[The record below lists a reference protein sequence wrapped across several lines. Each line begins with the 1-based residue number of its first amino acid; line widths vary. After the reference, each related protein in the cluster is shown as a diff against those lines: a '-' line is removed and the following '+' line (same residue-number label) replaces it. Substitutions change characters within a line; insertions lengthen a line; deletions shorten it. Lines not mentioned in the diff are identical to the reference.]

1 MPNALMVQ
9 AVSDV
14 QRATQPLHEAST
26 KEAIESL
33 TSCKVE
39 ACSEYRGNIV
49 MCRYHPWVSPV
60 HPFIAAVNAAFC
72 DHRPLI
78 LSPDMLWLLIAQGFA
93 RHVNNNSEELRRR
106 FVKHDKKDSIV
117 VRRDDFYKGSP
128 ENAWSGVFSE
138 FSTNIQQRIG
148 EENHANIVVSFS
160 TTGPVEKAA
169 NEVVLMDVM
178 KKYFQYVVVSR
189 CGIPEV
195 SLEGTVED
203 WQKLCERTENLGNTY
218 DLTWWTSRLVPT
230 LQRIAGNAAGADDP
244 ELWRNIYKL
253 DAISG
258 GPFIDGWIVEFFPYL
273 QTMNRTDRKGTSP
286 ADTRDNVLD
295 DREQSPREAI
305 DIRNRLFTEKGGRG
319 IRTDEVPGSLC
330 KTPFLWEYED
340 RKFAMEFLAGFIG
353 FTQDAETLAVRPK
366 IGWAVRGVSCRSQR
380 QIENE

>member
-9 AVSDV
+9 AVSNV
-14 QRATQPLHEAST
+14 QRATEPLHETST

-33 TSCKVE
+33 TNCKVE

-49 MCRYHPWVSPV
+49 MRRSRQCDSLV
-60 HPFIAAVNAAFC
+60 HPFVAAVNAAFC

-93 RHVNNNSEELRRR
+93 RHVNNNSEELRRQ
-106 FVKHDKKDSIV
+106 FVKHDQHKEIV
-117 VRRDDFYKGSP
+117 VHRDEFYKGSP
-128 ENAWSGVFSE
+128 ENDWSGVFSE
-138 FSTNIQQRIG
+138 FSTNIQQHIG

-178 KKYFQYVVVSR
+178 KKYFQYVVVTR

-218 DLTWWTSRLVPT
+218 DLTWWTSRLLPT

-244 ELWRNIYKL
+244 ELWRNIYKI
-253 DAISG
+253 DDFSG

-273 QTMNRTDRKGTSP
+273 QTMNRTDWKGTLP
-286 ADTRDNVLD
+286 ADTLDNLFD
-295 DREQSPREAI
+295 ARELSPGEAI
-305 DIRNRLFTEKGGRG
+305 DVRNRLFTGSSGHG
-319 IRTDEVPGSLC
+319 ITTDELPGSLC
-330 KTPFLWEYED
+330 KTPFLWDYLG

-353 FTQDAETLAVRPK
+353 FTQDAQTLAVRPK
-366 IGWAVRGVSCRSQR
+366 IGWAVRQV
-380 QIENE
+380 